1 MIQVGWLEFG
11 IRFGIKLW
19 SNVTAL
25 ELETKRSVPVLDLEV
40 LRNFFQ
46 GSALI
51 VLALFGVAALFY
63 FISLFRLPISLPR
76 FSLLRFSMP
85 KKKLIPA
92 LVVETQDDSVLNEK
106 TEVLIRETPDSKV
119 PDPTSPARP
128 ALLQATPLAPE
139 VSVVPPASETDELLA
154 EQTLVLSSPAEEAAP
169 PPAPDEDS
177 SEFGDDKTEIL
188 EVKTKPAE
196 AEKASP
202 PLSNQELPS
211 PKSSAQNAPQMPS
224 KSDAIFKIDEEID
237 EALQRDFDSTEEIP
251 IFDPAK
257 MDEALES
264 AVNEAKERGTE

>member
-128 ALLQATPLAPE
+128 ALLQATP
-139 VSVVPPASETDELLA
+139 
-154 EQTLVLSSPAEEAAP
+154 
-169 PPAPDEDS
+169 PAPDEDS